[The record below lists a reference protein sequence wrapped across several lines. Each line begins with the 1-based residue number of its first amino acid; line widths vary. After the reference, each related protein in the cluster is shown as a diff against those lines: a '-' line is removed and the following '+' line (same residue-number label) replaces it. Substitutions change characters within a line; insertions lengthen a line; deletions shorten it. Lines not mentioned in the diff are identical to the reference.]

1 MQKLKMTGRI
11 SLGVLGGYFLAVV
24 LSVVFSKLLIILG
37 VVKVNATLWAQ
48 MISFLVY
55 ACLIM
60 WVFASISLKKVSLQF
75 LALFISS
82 GIIIGILK
90 VFGI

>member
-1 MQKLKMTGRI
+1 MTGRI
-11 SLGVLGGYFLAVV
+11 SLAVLGGYFLAVV
-24 LSVVFSKLLIILG
+24 LSVVFSKFLMILG
-37 VVKVNATLWAQ
+37 VAKANATLWAQ
-48 MISFLVY
+48 IISFLIY

-60 WVFASISLKKVSLQF
+60 WVFASTSLKKVSLQF
-75 LALFISS
+75 LVLFVGG